1 MYFCKNL
8 DFWIRDKSVQDHIND
23 YANNSGNLS
32 EKKIIGEIDYDL
44 LRIKNNKSNDPM
56 SLQEY
61 KNYID
66 RLFFK

>member
-1 MYFCKNL
+1 M
-8 DFWIRDKSVQDHIND
+8 QDHIND
-23 YANNSGNLS
+23 YANNTGNLS

-44 LRIKNNKSNDPM
+44 LRIKDKKSNDPM

-61 KNYID
+61 KKYID